1 MVQIIDWYGDGSVG
15 VVDLALACCAVE
27 SGAARWLPTPSGGRS
42 VDDAHPR
49 PTMSLKAWRAETSSE
64 HADVSCDERHPADA
78 SGRLVAVVSGTVAV
92 GLANRVT
99 RIIDEL
105 RATQPVHVVAFGAC
119 ACAGGP
125 YWDSATVV
133 PGVSMLTGR
142 VPVRVD
148 GWIPGCPPPPQA
160 LCAYLDRLTHR
171 EES

>member
-27 SGAARWLPTPSGGRS
+27 SGAARWLPTPSGDRS
-42 VDDAHPR
+42 VD
-49 PTMSLKAWRAETSSE
+49 EG
-64 HADVSCDERHPADA
+64 HPADEP
-78 SGRLVAVVSGTVAV
+78 GRLVAVVSGTVAV

>member
-1 MVQIIDWYGDGSVG
+1 
-15 VVDLALACCAVE
+15 
-27 SGAARWLPTPSGGRS
+27 
-42 VDDAHPR
+42 
-49 PTMSLKAWRAETSSE
+49 
-64 HADVSCDERHPADA
+64 
-78 SGRLVAVVSGTVAV
+78 
-92 GLANRVT
+92 NRVA